1 MNELFR
7 KSFQASTVDTRQ
19 RLASRQAKQ
28 HQDTTIPKSILDQ
41 NGIERWINDILRE
54 ACLNEKQ
61 NSLNKLGLDR
71 NTLKVSA
78 GVKDED
84 VSRLYRSMFV
94 YTVGFYEMLHEML
107 RNLQLTAAIW
117 KVFGILLEYVAKG
130 DFQFTINQI
139 QQETQQKIEEL
150 NETLTQRETK
160 FKLVEKKAQEE
171 IIQLQS
177 MLQDITD
184 QNNVLKLQRDNAE
197 LDFQQSNTAFEEEV
211 ALRIKFEYRIN
222 EITSI
227 YRELAQ
233 SYSQLCEELQE
244 IRILYDKTSNDLM
257 KSKKQLEIVIEEKD
271 IRDNEINHL
280 KQTVENQKRQLD
292 EKENKILIYE
302 LRINKLTKISVND
315 QSISMNYEHQ
325 FNQLCMQFSKY
336 KEENIIK
343 LQELEKYQ
351 RNYQDALDLNK
362 KITNEIQIIKQEK
375 FQLQTENNKYKITVE
390 SFEQLEQGYRSSIL
404 QLQQENRELIEE
416 HENEIKKFQ
425 KIQVEHSFQAQRI
438 QVQQNEI
445 LALNQNIQ
453 QMKIAKIHLDE
464 LFIKEK
470 AQVELLQNRLEGKEE
485 TILDIEKCLSF
496 SQQRLQT
503 LTTEMSEQE
512 NKLRIN
518 QQDFTA
524 AELSYKKQIE
534 QLAETLERQRHE
546 LINEK
551 DKLEALQNQFES
563 QRKELA
569 EIKALYKVQVFE
581 NNNLVTKQICS
592 DRIINNDNQRFGEF
606 INEVTDVQVKYE
618 DSLRLYKQ
626 LEIQY
631 YELEKAMNKDKVFL
645 TGVYEGKISNYKSMQ
660 KEMVSKM
667 KLEDALSQWDRTNQK
682 LIRLDQAFKNLYE
695 QLKQLKSENQ
705 VINKE
710 NEELNFHLR
719 EQKNVIQ
726 KLKTDNKNITNNL
739 KLTKFKQ
746 MIYCSC
752 LKEVNKQVKQ
762 LTDLLL
768 QNQNSNLELNNEL
781 AKVKEE
787 NLKQKQLIRRYR
799 LSAQG
804 QQQPSQIQLEEQD
817 SANDLQILQINKQL
831 NKSEHLKSEKSQ
843 DDQPIS
849 LNNSILLQN
858 QTKQLKKSKFQ
869 IEVEQIEQNLSKK
882 QQEEYQLKLE
892 QLSQTIDLKQSQIEN
907 KTQNQ
912 PQKLNSI
919 QIKDD
924 LLNIDQ
930 SQFSNDNERNQQA
943 AYQKSRSI
951 SVSQGSKSQRSNK
964 SQGQM
969 DFVVRVKKNT
979 LIQNAKMNSK
989 QFGRLFQITR
999 DHYQS

>member
-7 KSFQASTVDTRQ
+7 KSFQASTVDTRE
-19 RLASRQAKQ
+19 RLATRQIKQ
-28 HQDTTIPKSILDQ
+28 HLDTSIPKSILDQ

-54 ACLNEKQ
+54 TCLNEKQ
-61 NSLNKLGLDR
+61 NSLNKLGLDK

-94 YTVGFYEMLHEML
+94 YTVGFYEMLHEIL
-107 RNLQLTAAIW
+107 RNLQLTASIW

-160 FKLVEKKAQEE
+160 FKVIEKKTQEE
-171 IIQLQS
+171 ILQLQN

-184 QNNVLKLQRDNAE
+184 QNNVLKLQRENAE

-233 SYSQLCEELQE
+233 NYSQLCEELSE
-244 IRILYDKTSNDLM
+244 IRILYDKTSKDLM
-257 KSKKQLEIVIEEKD
+257 KSNKQLQTVIEEKD

-280 KQTVENQKRQLD
+280 KQTIENQKRQLD

-302 LRINKLTKISVND
+302 LKINKLTKSSVND

-336 KEENIIK
+336 KEENILK

-351 RNYQDALDLNK
+351 RNYQDVLDLNK
-362 KITNEIQIIKQEK
+362 KLTNENQLIKQEK
-375 FQLQTENNKYKITVE
+375 FQLQTENNKYKITVD
-390 SFEQLEQGYRSSIL
+390 SFGQLEQGYRSSIL
-404 QLQQENRELIEE
+404 QLQQENREIIEE
-416 HENEIKKFQ
+416 HDNEIKKFQ
-425 KIQVEHSFQAQRI
+425 KIQVEHSFGMQRI

-470 AQVELLQNRLEGKEE
+470 ARVQLLQNSLEGKEE
-485 TILDIEKCLSF
+485 TILDLEKCLSF
-496 SQQRLQT
+496 SQQRLHT
-503 LTTEMSEQE
+503 LTMEMNEQE
-512 NKLRIN
+512 NKLRLN

-524 AELSYKKQIE
+524 AEISYKKKIE
-534 QLAETLERQRHE
+534 QLLETIDTQRHE
-546 LINEK
+546 LINER

-569 EIKALYKVQVFE
+569 EIKSLYKDQVFV
-581 NNNLVTKQICS
+581 NNNLVTKQIFS
-592 DRIINNDNQRFGEF
+592 DRIINNDNQRIGEY
-606 INEVTDVQVKYE
+606 INEITDIKVKYDE
-618 DSLRLYKQ
+618 SQRIYRQ
-626 LEIQY
+626 LEIKFNEQQK
-631 YELEKAMNKDKVFL
+631 LMDKDKSFL
-645 TGVYEGKISNYKSMQ
+645 VDRYVGKINNYKIMQ
-660 KEMVSKM
+660 KELVSKM

-682 LIRLDQAFKNLYE
+682 LIKLDQSYKNLYE
-695 QLKQLKSENQ
+695 QVKSLQNLNQ
-705 VINKE
+705 QQDKE
-710 NEELNFHLR
+710 ILGLN
-719 EQKNVIQ
+719 N
-726 KLKTDNKNITNNL
+726 KLKDQLNLIKKLTTDYNKSTNNL
-739 KLTKFKQ
+739 KIIKFKQ
-746 MIYCSC
+746 LIYCVS
-752 LKEVNKQVKQ
+752 LKEVNQQLKQQ
-762 LTDLLL
+762 TDNLL
-768 QNQNSNLELNNEL
+768 QIQNNNKELNNEL
-781 AKVKEE
+781 ANLKEE

-804 QQQPSQIQLEEQD
+804 QQQQSQVQIEDQD
-817 SANDLQILQINKQL
+817 STNDLQNQQNNKQI

-843 DDQPIS
+843 DDQSIS
-849 LNNSILLQN
+849 INNSILLQN

-882 QQEEYQLKLE
+882 KQEDNSLKLE
-892 QLSQTIDLKQSQIEN
+892 QLSQTIDIKQSQIEN
-907 KTQNQ
+907 NSQFQ
-912 PQKLNSI
+912 PQKLNSL
-919 QIKDD
+919 QIKDE
-924 LLNIDQ
+924 LLNIDDN
-930 SQFSNDNERNQQA
+930 QFSIDNDKHQQTPFI
-943 AYQKSRSI
+943 KSRSI

-964 SQGQM
+964 SQQM

>member
-19 RLASRQAKQ
+19 RLASRQTRQ

-71 NTLKVSA
+71 STLKVSA

-130 DFQFTINQI
+130 DFQFAINQI

-160 FKLVEKKAQEE
+160 FKIVEKKAQEE
-171 IIQLQS
+171 IIQLQN

-197 LDFQQSNTAFEEEV
+197 IDFQQSNTAFEEEV

-233 SYSQLCEELQE
+233 SHSQLFEELQE

-257 KSKKQLEIVIEEKD
+257 KSKKKLETVIEEKD

-302 LRINKLTKISVND
+302 LKINKLTKISVND

-351 RNYQDALDLNK
+351 RNYQDVLDLNK
-362 KITNEIQIIKQEK
+362 KLTNEIQIIKQEK

-416 HENEIKKFQ
+416 HESEIKKFQ
-425 KIQVEHSFQAQRI
+425 RIQVEHSFQAQRI

-470 AQVELLQNRLEGKEE
+470 AQVQLLQNSLSGKEE
-485 TILDIEKCLSF
+485 TILDLEKCLSF
-496 SQQRLQT
+496 IQQRLHT
-503 LTTEMSEQE
+503 LTMEMNEQE
-512 NKLRIN
+512 NKARLN
-518 QQDFTA
+518 QQDFKA

-534 QLAETLERQRHE
+534 QFRETLDTQRRE

-551 DKLEALQNQFES
+551 DKLEALQNQYES
-563 QRKELA
+563 QKKELS
-569 EIKALYKVQVFE
+569 EIKSVYKEEVYE
-581 NNNLVTKQICS
+581 KNILVTKQIYS
-592 DRIINNDNQRFGEF
+592 NLIINNDNQKIGGY
-606 INEVTDVQVKYE
+606 INEITDLQLKYDE
-618 DSLRLYKQ
+618 TTRMYKQ
-626 LEIQY
+626 LEIKY
-631 YELEKAMNKDKVFL
+631 KELEQLMSKDQKFLIDGHESKIIHYKA
-645 TGVYEGKISNYKSMQ
+645 MQ

-682 LIRLDQAFKNLYE
+682 LIKLDQSFKNLHE
-695 QLKQLKSENQ
+695 QLKQLKSQNLQME
-705 VINKE
+705 KE
-710 NEELNFHLR
+710 NEELTIKLR
-719 EQKNVIQ
+719 EQITLIQ
-726 KLKTDNKNITNNL
+726 KLKADNNKSTSDL
-739 KLTKFKQ
+739 KLIKFKQ
-746 MIYCSC
+746 LVYYAC
-752 LKEVNKQVKQ
+752 LKDVNLKVKQ
-762 LTDLLL
+762 FSDLIL
-768 QNQNSNLELNNEL
+768 QTQNSNQELNNEL

-799 LSAQG
+799 ISAQG
-804 QQQPSQIQLEEQD
+804 QQQPSQVQLEEQD
-817 SANDLQILQINKQL
+817 STNDLQNQQNIKQHNKT
-831 NKSEHLKSEKSQ
+831 EHLKSEKSQ
-843 DDQPIS
+843 DDQSIS

-858 QTKQLKKSKFQ
+858 QTKQIRKSKFQ

-882 QQEEYQLKLE
+882 QQEVHQLKLE

-912 PQKLNSI
+912 PVKLNSL

-924 LLNIDQ
+924 LLNIDDN
-930 SQFSNDNERNQQA
+930 QFSIENEKNQQT